1 VRAEDEIAYAVPPPQ
16 LILAQ
21 PQAIPLSII
30 YEDPDILVINKPKGM
45 VVHPAAGHAKNTL
58 VNALLHHVKDLAG
71 VGGALRPGIVHRL
84 DKDTSG
90 VMVIAKNDLA
100 QASLTQQFKNRAVK
114 KIYWA
119 LVYGVPRFHSG
130 RIETLFGRHPVNR
143 KKMAVIESSK
153 FNVKGSTL
161 GKREGNIEHRT
172 LNLEHSLHI
181 EHCTLNNKHR
191 IAITTYKVIKT
202 FRNYSLLEV
211 NIETGRTHQIRVHL
225 NHIGCPVVG
234 DPVYG
239 KRKNDLNATTQML
252 HAEKIE
258 FLHPR
263 TGKTMMF
270 EAPLPRKFAEVLK
283 VAE

>member
-1 VRAEDEIAYAVPPPQ
+1 
-16 LILAQ
+16 
-21 PQAIPLSII
+21 
-30 YEDPDILVINKPKGM
+30 
-45 VVHPAAGHAKNTL
+45 
-58 VNALLHHVKDLAG
+58 
-71 VGGALRPGIVHRL
+71 
-84 DKDTSG
+84 
-90 VMVIAKNDLA
+90 
-100 QASLTQQFKNRAVK
+100 
-114 KIYWA
+114 
-119 LVYGVPRFHSG
+119 
-130 RIETLFGRHPVNR
+130 
-143 KKMAVIESSK
+143 
-153 FNVKGSTL
+153 
-161 GKREGNIEHRT
+161 
-172 LNLEHSLHI
+172 
-181 EHCTLNNKHR
+181 
-191 IAITTYKVIKT
+191 
-202 FRNYSLLEV
+202 LEV